1 MKTSSN
7 KFLYLDAQGG
17 LNDILMGI
25 FTCLDFCKKTNR
37 ILLFDLENT
46 VYKIPFERYFTC
58 NEKRI
63 ITNRKQIKKHVL
75 KKTSI
80 SPAALRG
87 EVKKILNGSLK
98 FSWPKNPSSSWHGIP
113 QQIIVNGNIVQ
124 IPKLSTDTSEDVII
138 FSRCGGGSKGIDVLN
153 LFSFKKQ
160 LKEISKER
168 LSLIKKPY
176 LFLHFRGNDRSNQY
190 DLDESFAECEE
201 SIAKYS
207 EIYLATD
214 DPSILDFFDS
224 KKVKYKNFSTFPT
237 PGDKKHKNLHCS
249 GLDGDTM
256 IKDIFS
262 ELFLC
267 SHADHF
273 IKSSGGFSILLKKCH
288 KNKLFI
294 DKFYK

>member
-1 MKTSSN
+1 MKTSTN
-7 KFLYLDAQGG
+7 KSLYLDARGG

-37 ILLFDLENT
+37 VLLFDLENT

-63 ITNRKQIKKHVL
+63 ITNRKEIKKHAF

-80 SPAALRG
+80 SPAALQT
-87 EVKKILNGSLK
+87 EVDKILNGSLK
-98 FSWPKNPSSSWHGIP
+98 FSHPENPSPTRYGIP
-113 QQIIVNGNIVQ
+113 QQTIVNGNIVQ
-124 IPKLSTDTSEDVII
+124 IPKLSMNASEDLII
-138 FSRCGGGSKGIDVLN
+138 FSRCGGGQRGIDALN

-168 LSLIKKPY
+168 LSLMKKPY
-176 LFLHFRGNDRSNQY
+176 LFLHFRGNDRSHQY
-190 DLDESFAECEE
+190 DLQESFAECEE

-214 DPSILDFFDS
+214 DPSIFEFFDS
-224 KKVKYKNFSTFPT
+224 KRVKYKNFSTFPT
-237 PGDKKHKNLHCS
+237 SKIKSNLHCS
-249 GLDGDTM
+249 DLDGDTM

-273 IKSSGGFSILLKKCH
+273 IKSSGGFSTLLKKCH
-288 KNKLFI
+288 KNKSFI
-294 DKFYK
+294 DKFEK